1 MISSRL
7 FLTFAVVFA
16 VCQTSTSFR
25 VGTFVPRVSSENT
38 VLPESSMVFTA
49 KGSVSR
55 YASVAPEELKEPA
68 EMKGGGMTLVQRVKK
83 YFSFKSDGMTSRQ
96 RLASIGVDVFL
107 SYGFVQ
113 NVSITISTSLAWCLF
128 STRVS
133 AIRL

>member
-1 MISSRL
+1 
-7 FLTFAVVFA
+7 
-16 VCQTSTSFR
+16 
-25 VGTFVPRVSSENT
+25 
-38 VLPESSMVFTA
+38 MVFTA